1 MHRTLWHVPECFS
14 GHLSCPLPSSQI
26 LPYPYRSSSSSA
38 STRGPA
44 GLLPDTVG
52 SQTLSNPQ
60 YSKGIG
66 IWHEWSF
73 LVNLT
78 DLSHLWAP
86 RHPGRVDSQYSP
98 KVKDSSPDMATQDL
112 WCSSYQA
119 ASLASQ
125 RSHMLSPFNIHYTM
139 FHYPHTFSYF
149 NFNQNNFLNWFIT
162 LLPQVVWAYLA
173 SPGLQRSR
181 QTALQLDTTDHL
193 SF

>member
-1 MHRTLWHVPECFS
+1 MPDTLAWWTVQAACPECFS
-14 GHLSCPLPSSQI
+14 GHTLPTPSQLSDTAIRPQKLTPV
-26 LPYPYRSSSSSA
+26 SA
-38 STRGPA
+38 STRGPLT

-73 LVNLT
+73 LVGDAWVT
-78 DLSHLWAP
+78 FG
-86 RHPGRVDSQYSP
+86 HPGTLAGFVLNTALE
-98 KVKDSSPDMATQDL
+98 VKDSSPECNTQDL
-112 WCSSYQA
+112 WCSSYQQ

-149 NFNQNNFLNWFIT
+149 LILIKIISWIG
-162 LLPQVVWAYLA
+162 
-173 SPGLQRSR
+173 S
-181 QTALQLDTTDHL
+181 
-193 SF
+193 